1 MTGNIPLKFS
11 YQGKEFSAD
20 QSKGCYIEV
29 AYREQ
34 LGYLGVNLQGTKENP
49 YCWHTEKSFVTDEG
63 LRKDNVSRGGLRENL
78 DQLCQ
83 QLVKL
88 QERADAQ
95 KAFDREEAC
104 EDLHDFFK
112 ELGE

>member
-1 MTGNIPLKFS
+1 MSGNILQKFS

-49 YCWHTEKSFVTDEG
+49 YCWHTEKSLVTAEG
-63 LRKDNVSRGGLRENL
+63 LQIGNVSAGGPKGNL
-78 DQLCQ
+78 DALCR
-83 QLVKL
+83 QLVTL

-95 KAFDREEAC
+95 KAFDREGAC